1 MADLSPKERLQPSL
15 LDRLTDDEPER
26 TEEPRERRA
35 LNLQKLREG
44 VVRDLGWLLNTVHMS
59 ATVDLAAYPEI
70 EKSTLNYGMPDFTGQ
85 TASTVDLPALEKLI
99 RQAIVHFEPRI
110 LSESVR
116 VRARAN
122 QDQLNHN
129 AITFDVEGELWAQ
142 PLPVR
147 LFLRTDVDLEAG
159 NISIVEV
166 SR

>member
-1 MADLSPKERLQPSL
+1 MAELSQREKLQPSL

-26 TEEPRERRA
+26 TEESRDRRV
-35 LNLQKLREG
+35 LSIQKLREG
-44 VVRDLGWLLNTVHMS
+44 VVRDLSWLLNTAYLG
-59 ATVDLAAYPEI
+59 ATVDLEAYPEV

-85 TASTVDLPALEKLI
+85 TSSTVDLASVEKLI
-99 RQAIVHFEPRI
+99 RQAILHFEPRI
-110 LSESVR
+110 LPESVR

-129 AITFDVEGELWAQ
+129 AITFDVEGELWAL

>member
-1 MADLSPKERLQPSL
+1 MGELSQRERLQPSL

-26 TEEPRERRA
+26 KEESRERRV
-35 LNLQKLREG
+35 LSLQKLREG
-44 VVRDLGWLLNTVHMS
+44 VVRDLSWLLNTPHLAAS
-59 ATVDLAAYPEI
+59 VDLSEVPEV

-85 TASTVDLPALEKLI
+85 TASTVDLATVEKLI
-99 RQAIVHFEPRI
+99 RQAIVQFEPRI
-110 LSESVR
+110 LADSVR

-129 AITFDVEGELWAQ
+129 AITFDVEGELWAL

-147 LFLRTDVDLEAG
+147 LYLRTDVDLEVG
-159 NISIVEV
+159 NISVVEQ

>member
-1 MADLSPKERLQPSL
+1 
-15 LDRLTDDEPER
+15 LTDDEPER

-35 LNLQKLREG
+35 LNLQRLREG
-44 VVRDLGWLLNTVHMS
+44 VVRDLDWLLNTVHLAAM
-59 ATVDLAAYPEI
+59 ADLAAYPEV

-85 TASTVDLPALEKLI
+85 TASTVDLASMEKLI
-99 RQAIVHFEPRI
+99 RQAIVQFEPRI
-110 LSESVR
+110 LPESVR

-129 AITFDVEGELWAQ
+129 AIAFDVEGELWAM

>member
-1 MADLSPKERLQPSL
+1 
-15 LDRLTDDEPER
+15 
-26 TEEPRERRA
+26 
-35 LNLQKLREG
+35 
-44 VVRDLGWLLNTVHMS
+44 
-59 ATVDLAAYPEI
+59 
-70 EKSTLNYGMPDFTGQ
+70 MPDFTGQ
-85 TASTVDLPALEKLI
+85 TASSMDLATVEKLI
-99 RQAIVHFEPRI
+99 RQAILHFEPRI
-110 LSESVR
+110 LPESVR

-129 AITFDVEGELWAQ
+129 AITFDVEGELWAL

>member
-1 MADLSPKERLQPSL
+1 MAELSQRERLQPSL

-26 TEEPRERRA
+26 SDESRERRV
-35 LNLQKLREG
+35 LNLQRLREG
-44 VVRDLGWLLNTVHMS
+44 VVRDLGWLLNTVHLAAM
-59 ATVDLAAYPEI
+59 VDLDDYPEV
-70 EKSTLNYGMPDFTGQ
+70 ESSTLNYGMPDFTGQ
-85 TASTVDLPALEKLI
+85 TASSVDLASIEKLI
-99 RQAIVHFEPRI
+99 RQAIMRFEPRI
-110 LSESVR
+110 LAESVR

-129 AITFDVEGELWAQ
+129 AITFDVEGELWAL